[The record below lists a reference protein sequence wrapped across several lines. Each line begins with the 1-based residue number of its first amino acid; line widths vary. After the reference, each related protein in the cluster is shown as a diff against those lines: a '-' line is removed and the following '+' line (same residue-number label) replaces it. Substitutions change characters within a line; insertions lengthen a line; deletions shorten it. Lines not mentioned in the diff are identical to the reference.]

1 MAGLTIVTLAVG
13 DRTRRITVTGGSD
26 VDELRALI
34 CAAFQLPATT
44 RTAPVALIAR
54 DTNVLVPLSVACARP
69 DSLRAPAYGVLCVG
83 GQLLLNE
90 PAGDLESE
98 DDEDTETE
106 SSEEEDQQVAPATD
120 DSRDEQLDRLVAMIV
135 KFASMLEASGH
146 LSRDE
151 AAVATALAE
160 RRDTV
165 ILAAYTLA
173 AAAQDAGYLAAL
185 IRKVAR
191 DYLTKRTDASES
203 FDGPRDHDV
212 AGRLLHAVDEL
223 FVTDQL
229 SVPQCRYLQSLV
241 LLKNPVVFAAFEVY
255 AQDGDADE
263 LFDTLLRVAERAGRA
278 SDEAAAEASTESEEE
293 ESEEE
298 EEEVETDESLALFR
312 GAICREVDD
321 LLTKGELLPKA
332 AKAVLTAL
340 RSEGTDSASP
350 VDRALCRLARAAY
363 EVYRLDRDRGELRQA
378 LLDACRAY
386 AGLDAEPEAKPAP
399 APAPSGAAVL
409 RECARWLVQ
418 SKTLDEAAAANFL
431 RLAAGGDD
439 RVAAALARY
448 GRGGE
453 LEEFLT
459 SLAAIA
465 TVEEDEEEV
474 RSPQEP
480 SKPATNDA
488 EALKELA
495 ELVQCLAED
504 GKLQGSERE
513 LVEGLVK
520 RGDARLLAAYD
531 VYVDSQDVDDLVDTI
546 LRVARRDAELDAQD
560 ARPPQD
566 FASVFAEITSS
577 NLSEVEKA
585 ALQLCAARKDADL
598 QAVLEVYRL
607 EGDKDDLLDSVK
619 RIARKTIDET
629 VAAGLPG
636 GGDE

>member
-1 MAGLTIVTLAVG
+1 M
-13 DRTRRITVTGGSD
+13 
-26 VDELRALI
+26 
-34 CAAFQLPATT
+34 
-44 RTAPVALIAR
+44 
-54 DTNVLVPLSVACARP
+54 
-69 DSLRAPAYGVLCVG
+69 
-83 GQLLLNE
+83 
-90 PAGDLESE
+90 
-98 DDEDTETE
+98 
-106 SSEEEDQQVAPATD
+106 
-120 DSRDEQLDRLVAMIV
+120 
-135 KFASMLEASGH
+135 
-146 LSRDE
+146 
-151 AAVATALAE
+151 ATALAE

-263 LFDTLLRVAERAGRA
+263 LFDTLLSVAERAGRA

-321 LLTKGELLPKA
+321 LLTKGELAPKA

-386 AGLDAEPEAKPAP
+386 AGLDAEPEEKQPAP

-418 SKTLDEAAAANFL
+418 SKTS
-431 RLAAGGDD
+431 
-439 RVAAALARY
+439 
-448 GRGGE
+448 
-453 LEEFLT
+453 T
-459 SLAAIA
+459 
-465 TVEEDEEEV
+465 
-474 RSPQEP
+474 
-480 SKPATNDA
+480 
-488 EALKELA
+488 
-495 ELVQCLAED
+495 
-504 GKLQGSERE
+504 
-513 LVEGLVK
+513 
-520 RGDARLLAAYD
+520 
-531 VYVDSQDVDDLVDTI
+531 
-546 LRVARRDAELDAQD
+546 
-560 ARPPQD
+560 RPRP
-566 FASVFAEITSS
+566 
-577 NLSEVEKA
+577 
-585 ALQLCAARKDADL
+585 
-598 QAVLEVYRL
+598 
-607 EGDKDDLLDSVK
+607 
-619 RIARKTIDET
+619 RIS
-629 VAAGLPG
+629 
-636 GGDE
+636 

>member
-69 DSLRAPAYGVLCVG
+69 DSLQAPAYGVLCVG

-90 PAGDLESE
+90 EPAGDLESE
-98 DDEDTETE
+98 DDEDTETSE
-106 SSEEEDQQVAPATD
+106 EEEEDQQVAPATD
-120 DSRDEQLDRLVAMIV
+120 DTRDEQLDRLVAMIV

-191 DYLTKRTDASES
+191 DYLTKRTDATES

-278 SDEAAAEASTESEEE
+278 SDEAAAEASTASEEE

-298 EEEVETDESLALFR
+298 EEEAETDESLALFR

-321 LLTKGELLPKA
+321 LLTKGELAPKA

-386 AGLDAEPEAKPAP
+386 AGLDAEPEEKQPAP

-418 SKTLDEAAAANFL
+418 SKTLDEAAAANLL

-465 TVEEDEEEV
+465 TVEEDEEGDV
-474 RSPQEP
+474 RAPQEP

-566 FASVFAEITSS
+566 FASVFVCVEIK
-577 NLSEVEKA
+577 LSLRVSGPS
-585 ALQLCAARKDADL
+585 RHRRDACSM
-598 QAVLEVYRL
+598 A
-607 EGDKDDLLDSVK
+607 
-619 RIARKTIDET
+619 
-629 VAAGLPG
+629 
-636 GGDE
+636 

>member
-1 MAGLTIVTLAVG
+1 MSAITVVTLAVG
-13 DRTRRITVTGGSD
+13 DRTRRVTVTGGSD

-34 CAAFQLPATT
+34 CAAFQLPATP

-83 GQLLLNE
+83 GQLLLNG
-90 PAGDLESE
+90 PAGALESE
-98 DDEDTETE
+98 AE
-106 SSEEEDQQVAPATD
+106 SASEESGSEESASTEGAGTSDA
-120 DSRDEQLDRLVAMIV
+120 RDAQLDRLVATIA
-135 KFASMLEASGH
+135 KFAKMLEASGH
-146 LSRDE
+146 LNTDE
-151 AAVATALAE
+151 AKVCHALAE

-165 ILAAYTLA
+165 LLAAYTLA
-173 AAAQDAGYLAAL
+173 AAARDARYLAAL
-185 IRKVAR
+185 LRKVAR
-191 DYLTKRTDASES
+191 DYLATRSDTDAS
-203 FDGPRDHDV
+203 FDGPRDHDI

-223 FVTDQL
+223 FVTDRVSL
-229 SVPQCRYLQSLV
+229 PQCRYLQSLV

-255 AQDGDADE
+255 AQDEDADE
-263 LFDTLLRVAERAGRA
+263 LFDTLLRVADRAGRVQA
-278 SDEAAAEASTESEEE
+278 GAAAEASTASEEE
-293 ESEEE
+293 DEEE
-298 EEEVETDESLALFR
+298 ELEDAGGDEELALFR

-321 LLTKGELLPKA
+321 LLMSGALAPAA

-340 RSEGTDSASP
+340 RSEGSAAASQ

-363 EVYRLDRDRGELRQA
+363 EVFKLDRDRDELRQA
-378 LLDACRAY
+378 LTEACRAY
-386 AGLDAEPEAKPAP
+386 AGLDVEPAPAP

-409 RECARWLVQ
+409 EECARWLVQ
-418 SKTLDEAAAANFL
+418 SQTLDEASAAHLL

-465 TVEEDEEEV
+465 TAGDEEETAEV
-474 RSPQEP
+474 ARALA
-480 SKPATNDA
+480 PAAAANDA
-488 EALKELA
+488 EALQELA
-495 ELVQCLAED
+495 ELVGCLADD
-504 GKLQGSERE
+504 GKLAGGERAA
-513 LVEGLVK
+513 VEGLVA

-531 VYVDSQDVDDLVDTI
+531 VYVDSQDVDDLVDTV
-546 LRVARRDAELDAQD
+546 LRVARRDAELDAED
-560 ARPPQD
+560 ARPAPD
-566 FASVFAEITSS
+566 FAAAFKDLAAAH
-577 NLSEVEKA
+577 LSEVEKA

-619 RIARKTIDET
+619 RIACKTIDET
-629 VAAGLPG
+629 VAAGLPD
-636 GGDE
+636 GDE